1 MTSLRSWKASSL
13 GRWPA
18 LIPFLLVLT
27 GWYAF
32 QTARPDRYRGLPW
45 LLCGAALASIPLAY
59 LAILSPSQTWF
70 GIVEYHLFHRADQWM
85 SVNVSIDSMTRYNL
99 HQILQWTTSTQG
111 VLLVFLS
118 LAGLPF
124 IFDSKT
130 PTSTRYLLQYAA
142 SVALGL
148 ALFLSLPRPTFFIY
162 YVLVIPYVCLLASA
176 GLWGMAT
183 RMWSPRWASILLV
196 GTVIL
201 YSNEVIR
208 PIIAQSLSMAPDCL
222 VDLDETA
229 RQINAV
235 TSPNDPVYA
244 DAEAIYV
251 VARRLPPRGLENS
264 FGAAIRLPLEE
275 YARAGLVPPG
285 RIEAQLRAGSFAAV
299 ALSKTPDNERPPTLD
314 PRIQVVRTS
323 QLYAGYIE
331 TKMHVIFWKL
341 APPLP

>member
-1 MTSLRSWKASSL
+1 
-13 GRWPA
+13 
-18 LIPFLLVLT
+18 
-27 GWYAF
+27 
-32 QTARPDRYRGLPW
+32 
-45 LLCGAALASIPLAY
+45 
-59 LAILSPSQTWF
+59 
-70 GIVEYHLFHRADQWM
+70 
-85 SVNVSIDSMTRYNL
+85 
-99 HQILQWTTSTQG
+99 
-111 VLLVFLS
+111 
-118 LAGLPF
+118 
-124 IFDSKT
+124 
-130 PTSTRYLLQYAA
+130 
-142 SVALGL
+142 
-148 ALFLSLPRPTFFIY
+148 LPRPTFFIY

-208 PIIAQSLSMAPDCL
+208 PIIAQSLSMAPDYL